1 MIHLDSLQLIR
12 SPRVAIKRYSL
23 LVVLKNNSELYDKY
37 SWSKEIIAKYGREFK
52 QKHSHN
58 IKWMFIFDNTLGVTV
73 KELKV

>member
-12 SPRVAIKRYSL
+12 SPRMTIKRYSL

-52 QKHSHN
+52 RFKEN
-58 IKWMFIFDNTLGVTV
+58 KLG
-73 KELKV
+73 LL